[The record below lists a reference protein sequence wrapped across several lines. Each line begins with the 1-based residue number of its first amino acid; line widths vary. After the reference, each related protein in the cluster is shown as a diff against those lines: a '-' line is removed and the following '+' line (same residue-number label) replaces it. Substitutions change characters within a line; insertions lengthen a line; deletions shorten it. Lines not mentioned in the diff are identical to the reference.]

1 MVLEFEDNRGSGRLK
16 SSLRSKVDNYLSGTL
31 VVLVPRFEAF
41 VQRSI
46 CLVLSCLGDEV
57 DMMETEVGSI
67 IVGGTHRGDG
77 YVLHV

>member
-1 MVLEFEDNRGSGRLK
+1 MVLEFEDNRGSGSLK

-31 VVLVPRFEAF
+31 VVLVPRFEAS

-67 IVGGTHRGDG
+67 IVGGRHRRDE